1 MTVFSKAFDFGRRS
15 WMLKVD
21 IDYENNVS
29 AFIVE
34 RGVPLGLSK
43 LTSDQNTVQLGVTVP
58 IRFSSI
64 LVQFE
69 ITDPAFGDHRSYLFY
84 SFAHD

>member
-21 IDYENNVS
+21 IDFDKNVS
-29 AFIVE
+29 AYLVE
-34 RGVPLGLSK
+34 RGAPLNI
-43 LTSDQNTVQLGVTVP
+43 THSDKIKQSYQLGISIP
-58 IRFSSI
+58 IRFSSV

-69 ITDPAFGDHRSYLFY
+69 LLDPAFGDHKSHFFY